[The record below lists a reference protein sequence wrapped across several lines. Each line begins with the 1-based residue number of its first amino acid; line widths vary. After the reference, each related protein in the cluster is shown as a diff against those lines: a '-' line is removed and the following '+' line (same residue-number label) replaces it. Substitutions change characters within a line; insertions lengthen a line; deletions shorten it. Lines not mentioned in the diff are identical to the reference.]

1 MKDQLAENDQLMQR
15 FAEEIRQMD
24 IEIDRKQREQEQLD
38 RRNQM
43 LQQDVDMYREKEI
56 KYNQV
61 RISLDEEQQRRV
73 YADTE
78 SDRLRNALS
87 DLQCSSS
94 HEIENLKRAV
104 DELRMQNEENLQT
117 IHHRNIDLSE
127 ISRMNNE
134 LKQAMG
140 QTDTENED
148 LQAQIIAVEK
158 KNRMLNDKINEI
170 IYNKATNYKNKTL
183 DAL

>member
-1 MKDQLAENDQLMQR
+1 MQR

-87 DLQCSSS
+87 DL
-94 HEIENLKRAV
+94 
-104 DELRMQNEENLQT
+104 
-117 IHHRNIDLSE
+117 
-127 ISRMNNE
+127 
-134 LKQAMG
+134 
-140 QTDTENED
+140 
-148 LQAQIIAVEK
+148 
-158 KNRMLNDKINEI
+158 
-170 IYNKATNYKNKTL
+170 
-183 DAL
+183 